1 MDFHFL
7 VLQKIK
13 FLLKPSPE
21 WGPAHKVPKFDLQ
34 DVEREK
40 GQRNIENP
48 NFSSSD
54 SVTKI
59 WTGELYVNSCDT
71 RVNEKLC

>member
-1 MDFHFL
+1 MKRASFVFKSITL
-7 VLQKIK
+7 LFSTFQKVK

-34 DVEREK
+34 DIEK
-40 GQRNIENP
+40 SKMDAGKNISNP
-48 NFSSSD
+48 NFSSND

-59 WTGELYVNSCDT
+59 
-71 RVNEKLC
+71 

>member
-1 MDFHFL
+1 MF
-7 VLQKIK
+7 QKMT

-34 DVEREK
+34 DLEAEK
-40 GQRNIENP
+40 GEKNIENP
-48 NFSSSD
+48 NFSSND

-59 WTGELYVNSCDT
+59 WT
-71 RVNEKLC
+71 

>member
-1 MDFHFL
+1 M
-7 VLQKIK
+7 K

-34 DVEREK
+34 DIEGEK
-40 GQRNIENP
+40 NIENP
-48 NFSSSD
+48 NFISSND

-59 WTGELYVNSCDT
+59 
-71 RVNEKLC
+71 

>member
-59 WTGELYVNSCDT
+59 
-71 RVNEKLC
+71 